1 MPVGELK
8 IIVGQRPKNV
18 RLLGMDLGTKTIG
31 LALSDTGQK
40 IATPFKTI
48 QRTKFTRDIE
58 ELRPIIRDYEIG
70 GYVLGLPLNMDGSE
84 GDAAKS
90 VRGLKGFLEQRFGIP
105 VHLMDERLSSAD
117 ADDKMSRS
125 GLTRGQK
132 KSRRD
137 ALAAAAIL
145 RDFLDQK
152 KRGQSV

>member
-1 MPVGELK
+1 MRYLA
-8 IIVGQRPKNV
+8 I
-18 RLLGMDLGTKTIG
+18 DLGAKRTG
-31 LALSDTGQK
+31 LAVGGDQTG
-40 IATPFKTI
+40 IVSPL
-48 QRTKFTRDIE
+48 DVIE
-58 ELRPIIRDYEIG
+58 TTNLNERIRLISLVVAEQGVNEI
-70 GYVLGLPLNMDGSE
+70 VLGLPLNMDGSE

-152 KRGQSV
+152 KRGQSA

>member
-1 MPVGELK
+1 MRYLA
-8 IIVGQRPKNV
+8 I
-18 RLLGMDLGTKTIG
+18 DLGAKRTG
-31 LALSDTGQK
+31 LAVGGDQTG
-40 IATPFKTI
+40 IVSPL
-48 QRTKFTRDIE
+48 DVIE
-58 ELRPIIRDYEIG
+58 TTSLNERIRLISLAVAEQGVNEI
-70 GYVLGLPLNMDGSE
+70 VLGLPLNMDGSE

-152 KRGQSV
+152 KRGQSA